1 MLSFT
6 PVWGVLTAF
15 CAPAQLGT
23 GKNPLERLGGMFPTE
38 AHGAPGI
45 KAGNP
50 QRLIASSL
58 LVRAKHPTPPQ
69 YLLSGRLITSSR
81 PSTGKAA
88 TGVPM
93 AMASSITN

>member
-50 QRLIASSL
+50 QRLIASTL
-58 LVRAKHPTPPQ
+58 PHPQ
-69 YLLSGRLITSSR
+69 YLLSGSLTTSSR